1 MTTQQTGRMT
11 AEEAADFRTSISA
24 AIRAALRRVDPATV
38 QRAVQQAGLCQATNM
53 SRFTNQP
60 LVTCIKSAGHEP
72 DEHFGAD
79 LDGLRG
85 WDA

>member
-11 AEEAADFRTSISA
+11 AEEAAVFRTSISA
-24 AIRAALRRVDPATV
+24 DIRAALRRVDPATL
-38 QRAVQQAGLCQATNM
+38 QHAVQQAGLCQATNI
-53 SRFTNQP
+53 SRFTDYP
-60 LVTCIKSAGHEP
+60 LVKCIHPAGHEP

-79 LDGLRG
+79 RDGLRG